1 MGYRSLLTVS
11 AAICALGI
19 GAGMARAQSSPGSDA
34 LEEVTVSANKRTE
47 KLAEVPAS
55 IIVFTDKD
63 LENQNVKNFEDLVNI
78 APDLTI
84 TNPSNLANA
93 TPNIRGIGTYS
104 FGIGAQASVA
114 VITDDAPAGKAS
126 VAFSSMPDIQQ
137 IEVLRGPQSTLFGIS
152 ADAGAIYITT
162 KAPGNTFAAHGE
174 AWVTSDDEKG
184 ARALV
189 SGPVSNTLKLGLAVN
204 DSNYQGNVYNIRTE
218 NWLNGHNAKLIRAHI
233 LWEPSAD
240 WTVSL
245 IPHVSSDSIN
255 GNASVYTT
263 FYGLTT
269 FGKASLNLPI
279 AKDLGGVVPGP
290 DNRQTAMGSD
300 PRNTQEDA
308 GAVLKISHDLA
319 NGMML
324 TSTTSFDHY
333 NFNDVVDQ
341 TGSAYNW
348 ALSYPAGT
356 AIGNGDQQYYT
367 YFHNNSA
374 TQDFRLVSPQAGPLH
389 YVAGVFLSYLKNQTY
404 FVKGNAV
411 DFGLMPAAT
420 AQPFTSAITS
430 IAYQGN
436 AKIRTEALYTED
448 SYDITDQLSIRAGAR
463 VHHEGTDMEFTDIY
477 NHVAYGEPA
486 CQSGSPTLTVTTC
499 TTQTVLTGKGAV
511 EYKVTPNINVFAD
524 ASTGFKGKAFD
535 ATSALTTRTL
545 LTAGPYKGYPTGDVI
560 MAQQPIPG
568 ETVQNYEF
576 GYKAALFDHKLTW
589 NSTVFFEQ
597 LQNFQVSYTDPNT
610 LVSELQSVPSI
621 STRGAETELAI
632 RPISGLTVTT
642 AGSYDIAKVNNWTNA
657 PCYPNQTVGQGC
669 INHNDGLGAVQNLS
683 GGRLANAPKWRMN
696 FNAEEDLPI
705 NDDYTLVFD
714 AAYRWQS
721 SIYFATNQDPGSL
734 QKGYGIA
741 NLAAGVQA
749 EHWKAMLS
757 VNNVFDKYYATYQA
771 RSCVQ
776 CTINPFGATAGKP
789 ISDAIVS
796 APARDSARYVMFRI
810 SADY

>member
-1 MGYRSLLTVS
+1 MGYRSLLAVS
-11 AAICALGI
+11 AAICALGVGADLAQAQSP
-19 GAGMARAQSSPGSDA
+19 GAGDA

-47 KLAEVPAS
+47 KLADVPAS
-55 IIVFTDKD
+55 ILVFTNKD
-63 LENQNVKNFEDLVNI
+63 LENQNVKNFEDLVNV

-126 VAFSSMPDIQQ
+126 ASFSSLPDVQQ
-137 IEVLRGPQSTLFGIS
+137 VEVLRGPQSTLFGIS

-162 KAPGNTFAAHGE
+162 QSPGNTFAAHGE
-174 AWVTSDDEKG
+174 AWVTNDHEEG
-184 ARALV
+184 VRALV
-189 SGPVSNTLKLGLAVN
+189 SGPVSDQLKLSVAVN

-218 NWLNGHNAKLIRAHI
+218 NWLNGHNSKVARAHI
-233 LWEPSAD
+233 VWEPSAD

-255 GNASVYTT
+255 GNATVYTT
-263 FYGLTT
+263 FHGLTT

-279 AKDLGGVVPGP
+279 ALDLGGVVPGP
-290 DNRQTAMGSD
+290 DNRQTAAGSD

-319 NGMML
+319 NGIML
-324 TSTTSFDHY
+324 TSTSSFDHY

-374 TQDFRLVSPQAGPLH
+374 TQDFRLVSPASGSLH
-389 YVAGVFLSYLKNQTY
+389 YVAGVFLSWLKNQTY
-404 FVKGNAV
+404 FVKGNAI
-411 DFGLMPAAT
+411 DFGLLPPNAS
-420 AQPFTSAITS
+420 QPFTSAVTP

-436 AKIRTEALYTED
+436 AKIRTEAAYTED
-448 SYDITDQLSIRAGAR
+448 SYDITDQLTLRAGAR
-463 VHHEGTDMEFTDIY
+463 VQHETTEMEFTDIY

-486 CQSGSPTLTVTTC
+486 CHNGTPTLPAVTC
-499 TTQTVLTGKGAV
+499 TSQTVLTGKGAI
-511 EYKVTPNINVFAD
+511 EYKVTPQINLFAD
-524 ASTGFKGKAFD
+524 ASTGYKGKAFD

-545 LTAGPYKGYPTGDVI
+545 LTAGQFKGYPTGDVI
-560 MAQQPIPG
+560 MNQQPIAG

-576 GYKAALFDHKLTW
+576 GYKSNLFDHKLTW
-589 NSTVFFEQ
+589 NTTAFLEQ
-597 LQNFQVSYTDPNT
+597 LQNFQVSYTDPTT
-610 LVSELQSVPSI
+610 LISELQSVPSI
-621 STRGAETELAI
+621 STRGVETEVAV
-632 RPISGLTVTT
+632 RPWTGATVNA
-642 AGSYDIAKVNNWTNA
+642 AGGYDIAKVNNWTNA
-657 PCYPNQTVGQGC
+657 PCYPSQTVGMGC
-669 INHNDGLGAVQNLS
+669 VGGTQNLS
-683 GGRLANAPKWRMN
+683 GGRLANAPKWRIN
-696 FNAEEDLPI
+696 LNGEQDVPL
-705 NDDYTLVFD
+705 NDDYSLVFN
-714 AAYRWQS
+714 ATYRWQS
-721 SIYFATNQDPGSL
+721 SVYFSTNQDPGSL
-734 QKGYGIA
+734 QKGFGIA
-741 NLAAGVQA
+741 NLAGGLQA

-757 VNNVFDKYYATYQA
+757 VNNIFDKYYATYQA
-771 RSCVQ
+771 RTCVQ

-796 APARDSARYVMFRI
+796 APARDSSRYVMFRL
-810 SADY
+810 SADF

>member
-1 MGYRSLLTVS
+1 MGYRSLLAVS
-11 AAICALGI
+11 AALCALGVE
-19 GAGMARAQSSPGSDA
+19 AGVAWAQASTPSEG
-34 LEEVTVSANKRTE
+34 LEEVVVSANKRSE

-55 IIVFTDKD
+55 IIVFNSKD

-126 VAFSSMPDIQQ
+126 VAFSSMPDVQQ

-162 KAPGNTFAAHGE
+162 QAPSRTFSAHAE
-174 AWVTSDDEKG
+174 AWTTNDSEQGV
-184 ARALV
+184 RALV
-189 SGPVSNTLKLGLAVN
+189 SGPVTDTLRLGIAVN
-204 DSNYQGNVYNIRTE
+204 DSNYQGNVYNIRTDS
-218 NWLNGHNAKLIRAHI
+218 WLNGHNSKLIRAHL
-233 LWEPSAD
+233 LWEPTPD

-245 IPHVSSDSIN
+245 ISHVSSDSIN

-263 FYGLTT
+263 FYGLTS

-279 AKDLGGVVPGP
+279 ALDLGGVTPGP

-308 GAVLKISHDLA
+308 GGVLKISHDLA
-319 NGMML
+319 NGITL

-348 ALSYPAGT
+348 ALSYPPGT

-374 TQDFRLVSPQAGPLH
+374 TQDFRLVSPQGGDFH
-389 YVAGVFLSYLKNQTY
+389 YVAGLYFSWLKNQTY

-411 DFGLMPAAT
+411 DFGLLPPVAS
-420 AQPFTSAITS
+420 QPFTSGVTP

-436 AKIRTEALYTED
+436 AKIRTQAFYTED
-448 SYDITDQLSIRAGAR
+448 AYDLTDKLTIRAGAR
-463 VHHEGTDMEFTDIY
+463 VHHEGTNMEFTDIY
-477 NHVAYGEPA
+477 NNVAYGEPA
-486 CQSGSPTLTVTTC
+486 CQSGSPTLPATTC

-511 EYKVTPNINVFAD
+511 EYKVTPEINVFAN

-545 LTAGPYKGYPTGDVI
+545 LTSGPYKGYPTGDVI

-576 GYKAALFDHKLTW
+576 GYKGSFFDRKVTW
-589 NSTVFFEQ
+589 NSTAFFEQ

-621 STRGAETELAI
+621 STRGVETELMV
-632 RPISGLTVTT
+632 RPMSGMVVQT
-642 AGSYDIAKVNNWTNA
+642 AGAYDIAKVNNWTAA
-657 PCYPNQTVGQGC
+657 PCYPNQTTGQGC
-669 INHNDGLGAVQNLS
+669 VNHNDGLGAVQNLS
-683 GGRLANAPKWRMN
+683 GGRLANAPKWRLN
-696 FNAEEDLPI
+696 INAEEDLPI
-705 NDDYTLVFD
+705 NDEYTLVMN
-714 AAYRWQS
+714 ANYRWQS
-721 SIYFATNQDPGSL
+721 SIYFSTNQDPGSL
-734 QKGYGIA
+734 QKGFGIA
-741 NLAAGVQA
+741 NLGAGIQA
-749 EHWKAMLS
+749 EHWKAMFT

-796 APARDSARYVMFRI
+796 APARDSSRYVMFRI